1 MRFSPL
7 RFLAILILVASYFF
21 CSFSASAL
29 QCRELFASYK
39 QTFSAGYDQVYGGQT
54 LVGKE
59 YATYKAL
66 RDAGLS
72 PFSKLKTLN
81 KKQRRILENSIAADL
96 KDPLPAVRDP
106 LGRIFL
112 LDGHHTVLMAT
123 ILEPNTKNLRI
134 KVALVYDAL
143 TTKIAWDDFLQLSI
157 QSHWFYAPTAKT
169 ILENP
174 LRVHELANSV
184 ERSMLGL
191 FFISIEDTFK
201 VPMKGKYFTPFIQF
215 YLADLVRAEQIF
227 TFTPEVDFH
236 AVAELQ
242 STLLGNQNVIDFLK
256 SQLRP
261 EAPTELKAFF
271 DKF

>member
-7 RFLAILILVASYFF
+7 QLSAILILVSSHLF
-21 CSFSASAL
+21 CSFSASAF
-29 QCRELFASYK
+29 QCRELFATNK
-39 QTFSAGYDQVYGGQT
+39 QTFSASYDQVYGGQT

-59 YATYKAL
+59 YAVYKAL
-66 RDAGLS
+66 RDAGLN
-72 PFSKLKTLN
+72 PFLKLKNLT
-81 KKQRRILENSIAADL
+81 KKQRRALESSIATDL
-96 KDPLPAVRDP
+96 KDALPAVRDP

-123 ILEPNTKNLRI
+123 ILEPNTKNLKI
-134 KVALVYDAL
+134 KVELVYDAL
-143 TTKIAWDDFLQLSI
+143 TTKIGWDDFLQLSI

-174 LRVHELANSV
+174 LRVDELANSI

-201 VPMKGKYFTPFIQF
+201 VPMKGKHFTPFIQF

-236 AVAELQ
+236 AVVGLQ
-242 STLLGNQNVIDFLK
+242 TTLLGHRSVIDFLK

-261 EAPTELKAFF
+261 EAPPELKAFF
-271 DKF
+271 DKL